1 MPCPAIYERATQGR
15 QPRGEASPFKSG
27 DQEGQCKAL
36 CLSSLWV
43 LVQEHPETGQVPPGK
58 PPWAGFRGGGG
69 TNGGCKEEKD
79 PDVAGHPQGNQPHAY
94 HGNSPAV
101 LQTRDSMCPT
111 KSYFS
116 LCVFLTAYTQ
126 LPWRTGGQRSRGR
139 SGSQPAW
146 GGRGRVSRGGGGSD
160 CSSILKALPFTEE
173 DFKTGDLLPQ

>member
-27 DQEGQCKAL
+27 DQESQCKAL

-101 LQTRDSMCPT
+101 LQTGDSMCPT
-111 KSYFS
+111 KSFVCLFDS
-116 LCVFLTAYTQ
+116 LHPAPMKDRGTTQ
-126 LPWRTGGQRSRGR
+126 QRAKRVPASLRWQGQSQQGWWRQRLQQHFK
-139 SGSQPAW
+139 GS
-146 GGRGRVSRGGGGSD
+146 SLHRGG
-160 CSSILKALPFTEE
+160 L
-173 DFKTGDLLPQ
+173 